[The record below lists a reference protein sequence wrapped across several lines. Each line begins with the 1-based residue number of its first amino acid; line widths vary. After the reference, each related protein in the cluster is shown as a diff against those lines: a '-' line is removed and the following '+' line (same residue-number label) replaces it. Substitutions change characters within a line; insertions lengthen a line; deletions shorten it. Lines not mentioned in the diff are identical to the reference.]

1 MGGITLDQETEED
14 WPEDEEE
21 IGKDTEN
28 ANEGLGSTIICY
40 LKKIRKTPLLSRK
53 QEKEL
58 AEKIAQGDEEARKE
72 MIEANLRLVVS
83 IAKKHIGQG
92 LPLMDLIEEGNL
104 GLMKAVGKFDPERG
118 CKFSTY
124 ATWQIRQSITRAIS
138 EQSRTIR
145 LPPHMT
151 EKIRKL
157 LRMRA
162 QVSQNTENPYVSREE
177 CANAM
182 SVSTETI
189 SFLQDVASL
198 NSSLLMLD
206 EPIEDSLRYSDHHD
220 VISSENTQILR
231 EIENTQ
237 SQKRIEEVLEDLSK
251 REAEVI
257 RLRFGLSDGNP
268 WTLGQIGKKFDLT
281 RERIRQIETKA
292 LIKLRHPKHTQK
304 LKELY

>member
-104 GLMKAVGKFDPERG
+104 A
-118 CKFSTY
+118 
-124 ATWQIRQSITRAIS
+124 
-138 EQSRTIR
+138 
-145 LPPHMT
+145 
-151 EKIRKL
+151 
-157 LRMRA
+157 
-162 QVSQNTENPYVSREE
+162 
-177 CANAM
+177 
-182 SVSTETI
+182 
-189 SFLQDVASL
+189 
-198 NSSLLMLD
+198 
-206 EPIEDSLRYSDHHD
+206 
-220 VISSENTQILR
+220 
-231 EIENTQ
+231 
-237 SQKRIEEVLEDLSK
+237 
-251 REAEVI
+251 
-257 RLRFGLSDGNP
+257 
-268 WTLGQIGKKFDLT
+268 
-281 RERIRQIETKA
+281 
-292 LIKLRHPKHTQK
+292 
-304 LKELY
+304 